1 MASSIQWVR
10 FEEVT
15 ASTAAVVAPSGWVD
29 DGAPIR
35 NQGCVARAH
44 AWREALG
51 SRLHH
56 VAERSALAPINW
68 TEW

>member
-1 MASSIQWVR
+1 MVR
-10 FEEVT
+10 SEEVT

-35 NQGCVARAH
+35 NQGSVGRAN

-51 SRLHH
+51 ARPHR
-56 VAERSALAPINW
+56 VAERSALVPINW
-68 TEW
+68 TGW